1 MHNPVT
7 GDLGRLTVSPNE
19 SGGQLLE
26 GELWLQPGAAVLGEH
41 THSAIEE
48 TFNGL
53 EGSSP
58 MCSTGLRTSPGRGDA
73 AHIPVGVA
81 HDWWNGGDRPAHIHV
96 PGLPA
101 R

>member
-1 MHNPVT
+1 M
-7 GDLGRLTVSPNE
+7 
-19 SGGQLLE
+19 
-26 GELWLQPGAAVLGEH
+26 LGEH

-48 TFNGL
+48 TFNVL
-53 EGSSP
+53 EGQLAYVLDGAQDVAG
-58 MCSTGLRTSPGRGDA
+58 CGDT